1 MDVKELVKEVEEF
14 KSQNAPPVSET
25 PNLPVPPIVPP
36 ATTPAPEAKAE
47 TPVADEKKHEVVLS
61 LPKEPELKLS
71 KEDEEY
77 LLSLEAPV
85 KNGEEKIQ
93 KEIPKVEGKKEDV
106 LTPKETEEDDFIK
119 DYLEVKK
126 KGGDVRQ
133 WMKEIASDVN
143 DLSKEQV
150 MERYL
155 KNKYGNELT
164 AEEIQESIADT
175 FGESSTL
182 SKIEQKEKLLEMRK
196 AVNASQQ
203 EKAKKYLSSLPDN
216 SKVNEQ
222 EKARVA
228 DIAQKATV
236 ELDGMKEQYVGKR
249 FMGMDFTEDMW
260 NEVSQAIKEG
270 DGFAFPVMKDG
281 KFQGFDLKESVEY
294 NTFKKFRND
303 ILKANIALGE
313 VKGYNKLYA
322 QRKRTSPEETSG
334 APIPEGTVEQAYEQA
349 QKKGFKHTGTPAPY
363 LTAENTSKAK

>member
-1 MDVKELVKEVEEF
+1 MDVKELAKEVQEF
-14 KSQNAPPVSET
+14 KDNNPSPPVAEA

-36 ATTPAPEAKAE
+36 VTPPTTEAKVETPASEE
-47 TPVADEKKHEVVLS
+47 KHEVVLS
-61 LPKEPELKLS
+61 IPKEAEVKLS

-77 LLSLEAPV
+77 LNSLETPV

-93 KEIPKVEGKKEDV
+93 KEIPKGEVKKEDV
-106 LTPKETEEDDFIK
+106 LTDDDPQLIK
-119 DYLEVKK
+119 DLREVIK
-126 KGGDVRQ
+126 KGGDVNSFL
-133 WMKEIASDVN
+133 KEIASDVN

-164 AEEIQESIADT
+164 AEEIQESIEDT
-175 FGESSTL
+175 FGANSTL

-196 AVNASQQ
+196 AVNSSQQ
-203 EKAKKYLSSLPDN
+203 EKAKKYVSSLPDN
-216 SKVNEQ
+216 SKNVEQ

-249 FMGMDFTEDMW
+249 FMGMTFTEDMW
-260 NEVSQAIKEG
+260 KEVSDSIKEG
-270 DGFAFPVMKDG
+270 DGFAFPIMKEG
-281 KFQGFDLKESVEY
+281 KFQGFDLKESIEY
-294 NTFKKFRND
+294 NAFRKFRND

-313 VKGYNKLYA
+313 IKGYNKLYA
-322 QRKRTSPEETSG
+322 QRKRVSTEETSG
-334 APIPEGTVEQAYEQA
+334 TPIPEGTVEQAYEQA

-363 LTAENTSKAK
+363 LTAAETSKAK